1 MSCAAGSLS
10 IQVAMIN
17 DKTGRSKSA
26 GVETSLQYI
35 VSDGGFE
42 AARISLD
49 VFRIELTCLFA
60 L

>member
-1 MSCAAGSLS
+1 
-10 IQVAMIN
+10 MIN

-49 VFRIELTCLFA
+49 VFRIELTCVFA